1 MAKRRKKQQRK
12 TNWLVIGAIVV
23 GSILLLIGLTALAF
37 QEPAQLDLGKYCQ
50 NNPENCVAR
59 GPADAAV
66 TMVEVSDYG
75 CPHCKNYNLD
85 TAPILDAAYEG
96 APVRWVVLP
105 FALPGQTGDYPT
117 MATAVASLCANEQGA
132 FWQFHPAA
140 FKLMDTPALFNT
152 REGWLLTAESLGL
165 DMEAFSSCLDN
176 NNYEDVIRAN
186 INAAQN
192 AGISATPSFSINGEI
207 LRGNQPVDVFMQRID
222 SFLN

>member
-1 MAKRRKKQQRK
+1 MAKRRKKQRK
-12 TNWLVIGAIVV
+12 TNWLVIGVIVV
-23 GSILLLIGLTALAF
+23 GSILLLVGLTALAF
-37 QEPAQLDLGKYCQ
+37 QEPEQLDLGKYCQ

-96 APVRWVVLP
+96 ASVRWVVLP